1 MYCSIKGAELT
12 RPYRI
17 LLVEE
22 HLPDILLVR
31 RVLKPNDDV
40 QLMVVR
46 DGLTALDYLNKRP
59 PYESATRPDLILLD
73 LDLPRKD
80 GREVLIEIKANPGLR
95 RIPVL
100 IIGAASEP
108 GSVEPGSV
116 EPGRS
121 SVLRGPHRLAG
132 LQTLVESIREFWVEP
147 ALSPWHSSEV
157 AEA

>member
-1 MYCSIKGAELT
+1 MTGGELT

-17 LLVEE
+17 LLVED

-40 QLMVVR
+40 QLVVVR
-46 DGLTALDYLNKRP
+46 DGITALDYLDKRP
-59 PYESATRPDLILLD
+59 PYESASRPDLILLD
-73 LDLPRKD
+73 LNLPRKD

-100 IIGAASEP
+100 IIGS
-108 GSVEPGSV
+108 SVEPSSSELSGFESDDN
-116 EPGRS
+116 GHS
-121 SVLRGPHRLAG
+121 SVLHRPHRLAR
-132 LQTLVESIREFWVEP
+132 LQTLIESIREFWVEP

>member
-1 MYCSIKGAELT
+1 MKGAELT

-59 PYESATRPDLILLD
+59 PYESAARPDLILLD

-100 IIGAASEP
+100 IIGAASES